1 MARLVRIAALAG
13 DSGQLLPG
21 CCQNAGS
28 RYPCATWTRNL
39 PQQAD
44 APAWSNLRI
53 QMTQTNSE
61 GSSENRDNEAGEVEV
76 PGADKGRFGY
86 NPRPPS
92 WGRAAIG
99 GIAFV
104 AFWVLINLLVL
115 KASAAYTWIGVA
127 VAFVFYVP
135 FSYYVDRWLYRRYRA
150 KSAAA
155 S

>member
-1 MARLVRIAALAG
+1 
-13 DSGQLLPG
+13 
-21 CCQNAGS
+21 
-28 RYPCATWTRNL
+28 
-39 PQQAD
+39 
-44 APAWSNLRI
+44 
-53 QMTQTNSE
+53 MTQMNSE
-61 GSSENRDNEAGEVEV
+61 GSSENRDNEAREVEV

-104 AFWVLINLLVL
+104 AFWVLLNLLL
-115 KASAAYTWIGVA
+115 LNSSTGFTWVGVA

-135 FSYYVDRWLYRRYRA
+135 FSYYSDRWLYRRYLA

-155 S
+155 GKAAS

>member
-1 MARLVRIAALAG
+1 MRG
-13 DSGQLLPG
+13 G
-21 CCQNAGS
+21 CYRFAI
-28 RYPCATWTRNL
+28 WTRNL

-44 APAWSNLRI
+44 APECSNLRI

-61 GSSENRDNEAGEVEV
+61 GSSENRDNDAGGVDA

-104 AFWVLINLLVL
+104 AFWVLLNLLL
-115 KASAAYTWIGVA
+115 LNSSTGFTWIGVA

-135 FSYYVDRWLYRRYRA
+135 FSYYSDRWLYRRYLA

-155 S
+155 SKAAS